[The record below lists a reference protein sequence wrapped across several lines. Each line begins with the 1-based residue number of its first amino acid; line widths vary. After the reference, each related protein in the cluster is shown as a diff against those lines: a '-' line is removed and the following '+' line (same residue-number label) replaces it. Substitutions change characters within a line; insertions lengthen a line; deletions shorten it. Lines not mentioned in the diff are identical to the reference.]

1 MMNIPVNGK
10 SALAPRQAVFARH
23 TGNVALGVILLMFVS
38 QLLLLVPFFSSFRIV
53 FRTATFGVSI
63 LALMFLAPALRPAH
77 HPARSLGIVAM
88 AILGFAFFNPGTDFI
103 PGVASWFL
111 NLAIMAP
118 LFWTSRLAMSP
129 VYFRRMLLVLF
140 AFHTLSSIFGV
151 LQVHYPGRFQPALST
166 IIRTRAEYAE
176 SLKITL
182 ADGSSVFRPM
192 GLTDSPGG
200 ASLSG
205 FYACL
210 FGTCLLLSEKG
221 WLRAASLGAIAAG
234 LFCIYL
240 AQVRVMLILLV
251 IDWIAFIGLLIRNGR
266 ANLAL
271 RFGLLLAFMVPVVF
285 AYSLAVGGDVVSR
298 RLESLTEQG
307 ALEVYQTNRGKYLE
321 YTLYVLLPNYPLGTG
336 MGRWGMMNGYFSS
349 SPSSALFAEIQWTG
363 WLYDGG
369 ILLMLSYGAAILV
382 VIWTNYTG
390 AMRAMATHLQMW
402 NALGFAYSV
411 GTFAATFSYV
421 PFIGQMGLE
430 FWLING
436 SLYQVNVAA
445 KRAMARQAA
454 LAANAKRP
462 PPATQADSERTAPSR
477 GADTPEAA
485 VKTIDC
491 SMIEPRT
498 DGVRRGEQELHINLN
513 NEF

>member
-1 MMNIPVNGK
+1 M
-10 SALAPRQAVFARH
+10 FARH
-23 TGNVALGVILLMFVS
+23 TGNVALGVILLMFAS
-38 QLLLLVPFFSSFRIV
+38 QLFLLVPFFAGFRLI
-53 FRTATFGVSI
+53 FRTATFGVSL
-63 LALMFLAPALRPAH
+63 LALMFLAPALRPAN
-77 HPARSLGIVAM
+77 HPARSLGIVSM
-88 AILGFAFFNPGTDFI
+88 AILGFGLFNPGTDFF

-151 LQVHYPGRFQPALST
+151 LQVHYPGRFQPTLST
-166 IIRTRAEYAE
+166 VISARAEYAE

-205 FYACL
+205 YYACL

-221 WLRAASLGAIAAG
+221 WLLRAASLGAIAAG

-240 AQVRVMLILLV
+240 AQVRVMLILLI
-251 IDWIAFIGLLIRNGR
+251 IDWVAFIALMLRKGQTNI
-266 ANLAL
+266 AL
-271 RFGLLLAFMVPVVF
+271 RLGLVLLFIVPVVF
-285 AYSLAVGGDVVSR
+285 SYSLAVGGDVVSR

-307 ALEVYQTNRGKYLE
+307 ALEVYQTNRGKYLD
-321 YTLYVLLPNYPLGTG
+321 YTLYYLLPNHPLGVG
-336 MGRWGMMNGYFSS
+336 MGRWGMMNAYFSNT
-349 SPSSALFAEIQWTG
+349 PTDAYFAEIQWTG

-369 ILLMLSYGAAILV
+369 ALLMLSYGAAILV
-382 VIWTNYTG
+382 TIWTNYTS
-390 AMRAMATHLQMW
+390 AMRAMSTKLQLW

-411 GTFAATFSYV
+411 GTFASTFGSV

-436 SLYQVNVAA
+436 SLLQVNVTA
-445 KRAMARQAA
+445 KRAMERQAA

-462 PPATQADSERTAPSR
+462 PMPPRRMLNRQGPPAARPLSNRP
-477 GADTPEAA
+477 
-485 VKTIDC
+485 
-491 SMIEPRT
+491 
-498 DGVRRGEQELHINLN
+498 
-513 NEF
+513 